1 MAHANPVEL
10 PVAGKSI
17 KFYVD
22 WTAPGNISPINIL
35 TGTKVDDNHGE
46 ALATSMGKISEWY
59 DWLIPAGG
67 QEGQVLTWDTDY
79 TVTSVQPSDWTT
91 NYKSYYTKSGNNY
104 IPVTGDSAPTWA
116 ANTYYRFAA
125 GTKPYKWATPT
136 VNVANLTGTLPVSK
150 GGTGQTTL
158 TSNAILAGNGTGAI
172 KQIATS
178 KGAAYASSTNGA
190 LTFGTL
196 GVGYGGT
203 GQTTFTSNAIITGN
217 GTSGL
222 KTVATATGALYATA
236 TNGAAQFGTLPVAY
250 GGTGA
255 TDAAG
260 ARTNLSVYSTT
271 ETDSAISTALSALGN
286 ILRFKGVKT
295 SVDQL
300 PTTGNKIGD
309 VWFVGTN
316 TTAGKDDFTE
326 YVWAQVSSSPDV
338 YEWEYLGKVQV
349 DPDLSDYLTNTA
361 LSGAY
366 GTGSKT
372 WVTTLTQSKNG
383 GSATSVGT
391 STVPT
396 ASTNK
401 YGITSLS
408 TATDSSATDVA
419 ATPSAVKA
427 AYDLAASKSTVSY
440 TATQTSGTNSYEIGN
455 IVIGG
460 TDNKVYG
467 KKIAYT
473 ASQGSSGGTKIGEIS
488 QGGTKV
494 ADVYAKTV
502 TYSQTVA
509 SSATGAYEIG
519 KITLGTSTT
528 TIYGVNT
535 NTTYTGNKGIKLSGT
550 TFSADLKSD
559 TALTD
564 AINVALPTGG
574 TANRLYGVQLDSD
587 GHLAVNVPWTD
598 TITTIPYSDANP
610 IVAGTAS
617 PGTSTDVS
625 RADHVHPAQTSVS
638 GNAGTATKLATA
650 RAIDGVKFDGSA
662 NIKHFGECSTA
673 AATAAKT
680 VNVNATNS
688 NFVLETG
695 AAVIVK
701 FTTTNTAAV
710 ANLTLS
716 VNGSTAKSIKYRGAN
731 LPSAN
736 VLSSGRIY
744 KFVYDGTYWQLVGDL
759 DTHAN
764 IGVVTKTTNGLVGAP
779 GDSPA
784 GKYYKVN
791 DSGVPSWI
799 GALVETDDALII
811 HCSA

>member
-1 MAHANPVEL
+1 MAHSNPVEFDGVKL
-10 PVAGKSI
+10 
-17 KFYVD
+17 YVD
-22 WTAPGNISPINIL
+22 WTKPGSYTAQEIL
-35 TGTKVDDNHGE
+35 TGAKSGGNHGE
-46 ALATSMGKISEWY
+46 PLAVSMGKIAEWH
-59 DWLIPAGG
+59 DWLVPSGG
-67 QEGQVLTWDTDY
+67 QNNQVLTWDTTY
-79 TVTSVQPSDWTT
+79 TVTTSQPSDWTT
-91 NYKSYYTKSGNNY
+91 NYKSYYTKSGDNY

-158 TSNAILAGNGTGAI
+158 TSNAILAGNGTAI
-172 KQIATS
+172 KQITTS

-196 GVGYGGT
+196 NVEYGGT
-203 GQTTFTSNAIITGN
+203 GQTSFTSNAIITGN

-222 KTVATATGALYATA
+222 KTVATKAGVLYATA
-236 TNGAAQFGTLPVAY
+236 TNGVAQFGTLPVAY
-250 GGTGA
+250 GGTGQ
-255 TDAAG
+255 TTKEG
-260 ARTNLSVYSTT
+260 ARSNLEVYSKT

-502 TYSQTVA
+502 TYSQTIA

-535 NTTYTGNKGIKLSGT
+535 NTTYTGNKGVKLSGT

-574 TANRLYGVQLDSD
+574 TADRLYGVQLDSD

-598 TITTIPYSDANP
+598 TTTIPYSDTNP

-617 PGTSTDVS
+617 PGTSTNVS

-650 RAIDGVKFDGSA
+650 RAIDGVKFNGSA

-680 VNVNATNS
+680 VNVDATNS

-759 DTHAN
+759 DTN
-764 IGVVTKTTNGLVGAP
+764 TTYGVVTKTANGLVGAP
-779 GDSPA
+779 GNSPV

-799 GALVETDDALII
+799 GDPVETDDSLII

>member
-1 MAHANPVEL
+1 MAHSNPVEFDGVKL
-10 PVAGKSI
+10 
-17 KFYVD
+17 YVD
-22 WTAPGNISPINIL
+22 WTKPNSYTAQEIL
-35 TGTKVDDNHGE
+35 TGTKVGTTHGE
-46 ALATSMGKISEWY
+46 ALAVSMGKIAEWH
-59 DWLIPAGG
+59 DWLVPSGG
-67 QEGQVLTWDTDY
+67 QDNQVLTWNSIY
-79 TVTSVQPSDWTT
+79 TVTTSEPSDWST
-91 NYKSYYTKSGNNY
+91 NYKSYYTKSGNKY

-136 VNVANLTGTLPVSK
+136 VDVANLTGTIPVSK

-178 KGAAYASSTNGA
+178 KGAAYASSANGA

-222 KTVATATGALYATA
+222 KTVATAAGALYATA

-300 PTTGNKIGD
+300 PTTGNEIGD

-316 TTAGKDDFTE
+316 TTTGKDDFTE

-349 DPDLSDYLTNTA
+349 DPDLSDYLTDTA

-535 NTTYTGNKGIKLSGT
+535 NTTYTGNKGVKLSGT

-564 AINVALPTGG
+564 AINVTLPTGG
-574 TANRLYGVQLDSD
+574 TADRLYGVQLDSD

-598 TITTIPYSDANP
+598 TVTTIPYSNANP
-610 IVAGTAS
+610 QAPGTAT
-617 PGTSTDVS
+617 PGTSTNVS
-625 RADHVHPAQTSVS
+625 RADHVHPLQTYVAD
-638 GNAGTATKLATA
+638 AGTAETLKTA
-650 RAIDGVKFDGSA
+650 RAIDGVKFNGSK

-680 VNVNATNS
+680 VNVDATNS

-791 DSGVPSWI
+791 DSGVPSWT
-799 GALVETDDALII
+799 GDPVETDDSLII